1 MEVAYERCSYA
12 YTVSAKHGSRFVGR
26 GDLKGTIDGKDVVWA
41 WKPGC
46 RRNAARYSG
55 PFISRIIVPEIPVVV
70 ATQLTTTRSWLSRVK
85 TNRAILPCQ
94 QVNSGV
100 SEKPTLMEAA
110 YHDDSVMSTSEG
122 NAKLTEGRAFSSPVD
137 ALAIDGIGAGP
148 SPLAHEERGDPPVC
162 SRRRLERSVPPW
174 PSQGRQLNVRH

>member
-1 MEVAYERCSYA
+1 MLIPFRRNN
-12 YTVSAKHGSRFVGR
+12 GSRFVGR

-46 RRNAARYSG
+46 RRNAARHSG
-55 PFISRIIVPEIPVVV
+55 PFISRIILPEIPVVV

-100 SEKPTLMEAA
+100 SEKPTLIEAA
-110 YHDDSVMSTSEG
+110 CHDDSVMSTRK
-122 NAKLTEGRAFSSPVD
+122 ATPR
-137 ALAIDGIGAGP
+137 
-148 SPLAHEERGDPPVC
+148 
-162 SRRRLERSVPPW
+162 
-174 PSQGRQLNVRH
+174 